1 MNKRIKE
8 LAEQAGAS
16 IEENTLAFPVVFGE
30 MEDFEKFAELIA
42 AEVINKAEDYGLG
55 TDAVEHLKEYF
66 GVE

>member
-42 AEVINKAEDYGLG
+42 AEVINKASISNGHGNNQWDKALIIS
-55 TDAVEHLKEYF
+55 
-66 GVE
+66 

>member
-30 MEDFEKFAELIA
+30 MEDFEKFAELIIK
-42 AEVINKAEDYGLG
+42 ECSEF
-55 TDAVEHLKEYF
+55 TDPVTQKLMMKHF